1 ASALRLPVMSHEL
14 DIVSRGALA
23 GYGVNYRE
31 LGRQA
36 GNYVA
41 RILMG
46 TPARELPVQS
56 VTKVALS
63 INLKTANALGLTI
76 PPTLLARADEV
87 IE

>member
-1 ASALRLPVMSHEL
+1 MSHEL

-36 GNYVA
+36 GDYVV
-41 RILMG
+41 RILTG
-46 TPARELPVQS
+46 TPARELPVQA
-56 VTKVALS
+56 VTKVTLS
-63 INLKTANALGLTI
+63 VDLKTAKALGLAL
-76 PPTLLARADEV
+76 PPTILARADEV